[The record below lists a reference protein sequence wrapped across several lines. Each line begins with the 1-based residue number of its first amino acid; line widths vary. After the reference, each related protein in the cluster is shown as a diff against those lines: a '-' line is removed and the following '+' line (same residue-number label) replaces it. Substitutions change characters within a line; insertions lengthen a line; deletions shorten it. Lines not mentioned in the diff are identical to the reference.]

1 MNWWEDSQYD
11 LKSIRSSGWNSSLI
25 ADTTILTIRRR
36 EEDALNGWRRLKISS
51 VVLRQKRH
59 LTKVMRKREEE
70 SVRDEK
76 ALAAVNKKIR
86 DQKKKVQV
94 LESEQIELITKIRDE
109 IKSDQ
114 AKELILGQ
122 MYSRLF

>member
-1 MNWWEDSQYD
+1 VNWWEDSQYD